1 MGFRFRKGKSLF
13 GGAIRI
19 NFSKSG
25 IGYSYGGKGA
35 RVSKM
40 ANGKTRTTFSL
51 PGTGI
56 SYVTETSSKRRTKP
70 RRAQQNYSM
79 TRQDAKNACICL
91 GIIFLFI
98 ITCIGFGF
106 IPGVLFLLCI
116 LLILSSYKLNEI
128 KKEAMKNALE
138 EDNMKNQQIGGNQ
151 SGK

>member
-1 MGFRFRKGKSLF
+1 MGFRFRKGKNLF

-40 ANGKTRTTFSL
+40 ANGKTRTTLSL

-56 SYVTETSSKRRTKP
+56 SYVTETNSKRRTKS
-70 RRAQQNYSM
+70 RKGQQNYIM
-79 TRQDAKNACICL
+79 TRQDTKNACIFL

-98 ITCIGFGF
+98 ITCIGLGF
-106 IPGVLFLLCI
+106 IPGVLFLLCV
-116 LLILSSYKLNEI
+116 LLVLSSYKLNEI
-128 KKEAMKNALE
+128 EKEAMKNAIE
-138 EDNMKNQQIGGNQ
+138 EDNLKNQQIGGNQ